1 MPEYDVAVVGMGA
14 AGAMAAL
21 RAGLRKKNV
30 IAIERNA
37 ALGKKL
43 LLTGGGKCNITNTV
57 GLDELLQAFG
67 KKGAFY
73 RQAFGAFSN
82 QDLIDFFTER
92 GLVLCHDDAGRVV
105 PKNGGAAGVVAVF
118 AKALARTQANVLY
131 DTRVSA
137 VKKERA
143 GFRILGEKNIEF
155 FARSVVLSTGGITYK
170 ATGSSGDGYR
180 IARDLGHTVIDLLPG
195 LVPLKLKEQ
204 WPKTLQGIS
213 LPQVRIAFEGAGAR
227 SVSPAGEILFTHFGI
242 SGPLALDV
250 SGRLVAE
257 LVTRKE
263 ITVLLDLYPGS
274 SLQEIE
280 AMLLKRFS
288 DNRKMQVK
296 NALREWPARFVVC
309 LLREVCIA
317 PDTGA
322 GNVSTKQ
329 RMCLA
334 KNLKALPMTVLGPVS
349 VDAAMVT
356 AGGVCMKEIDPRTME
371 SRIVPGV
378 YFAGEIIEGSAI
390 SGGFNLQQAF
400 STGFLAGEH
409 VGR

>member
-1 MPEYDVAVVGMGA
+1 VSEYDVAVVGMGA

-21 RAGLRKKNV
+21 RAALRKKNV

-43 LLTGGGKCNITNTV
+43 LLTGGGKCNITNTAS
-57 GLDELLQAFG
+57 LDELLQAFG

-73 RQAFGAFSN
+73 RQAFGVFSN

-118 AKALARTQANVLY
+118 AKALAQTQANVLY
-131 DTRVSA
+131 NTRVNA
-137 VKKERA
+137 IKKERA
-143 GFRILGEKNIEF
+143 GFRLLSEKNIEF

-213 LPQVRIAFEGAGAR
+213 LPQVRIVFEGAGPK
-227 SVSPAGEILFTHFGI
+227 SVSPVGEILFTHFGI

-257 LVTRKE
+257 LVTKKE

-280 AMLLKRFS
+280 TMLLKRFL
-288 DNRKMQVK
+288 DNRKVQVK
-296 NALREWPARFVVC
+296 NVLREWPARFVVC
-309 LLREVCIA
+309 LLREVGIE
-317 PDTGA
+317 PGTGA

-371 SRIVPGV
+371 SRIVPRV

-400 STGFLAGEH
+400 STGFFAGEH
-409 VGR
+409 AGR